1 MCAPT
6 KSLQKVINQLE
17 KDIYPS
23 VMQLLNLNMHPDKN
37 TALYND
43 GILSTIQNSILVQL
57 KNELDSL
64 ELYENRLVFPAI
76 QAYLNQ
82 DNKDFIPDINTIEK
96 LINNKEEKINQYI
109 SNFNEVIDNAS
120 QTIRT
125 AWQQNGIEQS
135 LIQLSNYF
143 KNEFLPTRATWMH
156 LLDDLKHES
165 TINNNQKTSPCKN
178 RNGDMCCC
186 KKDKQEDKHCDSAA
200 KMKTLFNQP
209 NI

>member
-1 MCAPT
+1 MCAPA
-6 KSLQKVINQLE
+6 KSLEKVINQLE

-37 TALYND
+37 ISLYND
-43 GILSTIQNSILVQL
+43 DILSTIQSSILVQL

-76 QAYLNQ
+76 HKYLNQ

-96 LINNKEEKINQYI
+96 LINNREEKINQYI
-109 SNFNEVIDNAS
+109 DNFNEAMDNVS
-120 QTIRT
+120 STIKT

-135 LIQLSNYF
+135 LTQLSSYF
-143 KNEFLPTRATWMH
+143 KNEFLPTRVTWMH
-156 LLDDLKHES
+156 LLDDLKRES
-165 TINNNQKTSPCKN
+165 TVNKNQKMSPCKN

-186 KKDKQEDKHCDSAA
+186 KRDEQENKHPQQYNTN
-200 KMKTLFNQP
+200 K
-209 NI
+209 